1 MPRAER
7 PLYLLPPPHP
17 ITYNFNA
24 ITYFNVKNDSYVTPI
39 VLPAGTIPVVA
50 CQHVFIL
57 YSDTCVLCSLVV
69 LHYIVFIEND
79 NVLYLTCL

>member
-17 ITYNFNA
+17 IT
-24 ITYFNVKNDSYVTPI
+24 ILMPLLTLTSRMILTYYVTPI
-39 VLPAGTIPVVA
+39 VLPTRAVPVVT

-57 YSDTCVLCSLVV
+57 YSDTCVVVV
-69 LHYIVFIEND
+69 LHYIVFIEED

>member
-1 MPRAER
+1 MPSWEA
-7 PLYLLPPPHP
+7 PSTFFPYLSSSY
-17 ITYNFNA
+17 YNFNA

-57 YSDTCVLCSLVV
+57 YSDTCEVAA
-69 LHYIVFIEND
+69 LHYIVFVEDDI
-79 NVLYLTCL
+79 V